1 MLSMLGKL
9 SNFTCLQLYITAA
22 DTPTQTSALSPPIW
36 GMHVERSRSHQKNER
51 PRYHWLEQHTFNDQN
66 LIDKING
73 LDIKKIEFFYLK
85 NLV

>member
-1 MLSMLGKL
+1 
-9 SNFTCLQLYITAA
+9 
-22 DTPTQTSALSPPIW
+22 
-36 GMHVERSRSHQKNER
+36 MHIKRPRSHQKNER
-51 PRYHWLEQHTFNDQN
+51 PRYHWLKQHTFNDQN